1 MELDVLAV
9 YGKPCMFMAHG
20 TRYNGCI
27 WEILMFMVDGTRC
40 NSYIWETLD
49 VYGRWN

>member
-9 YGKPCMFMAHG
+9 YGKSWMFMVDG

-27 WEILMFMVDGTRC
+27 WELVG
-40 NSYIWETLD
+40 
-49 VYGRWN
+49 VYVRWNQIESLYMVNGGCLW

>member
-1 MELDVLAV
+1 MCWLYMGTRGCLWQMELDVLAA
-9 YGKPCMFMAHG
+9 YGKSWMFMVNG

-27 WEILMFMVDGTRC
+27 WELVG
-40 NSYIWETLD
+40 

>member
-1 MELDVLAV
+1 MVNRGCLWQMELDIMAV
-9 YGKPCMFMAHG
+9 YGNSWMFTVDG

-27 WEILMFMVDGTRC
+27 WEIV
-40 NSYIWETLD
+40 D